1 MVKQKWTDGHWL
13 NGEQPG
19 VVWNNVPTL
28 MCVSHQH
35 LIKMTSKLI
44 FIARRSGFQIGIL
57 TDGFFALDSSKTA
70 SGSHVA
76 TAVFVKSCLSQI
88 STNVNWPGI
97 NAKKAKMLYVLAA
110 LKETLDSLWTHE
122 SIWTWLYTLVI
133 TPARDALLQS
143 SSFCNL
149 YIKTNER
156 WAAS

>member
-97 NAKKAKMLYVLAA
+97 NAKKAQMLYVLAA
-110 LKETLDSLWTHE
+110 VKETLDSLWTHE
-122 SIWTWLYTLVI
+122 SIWTWLYTVVI

>member
-88 STNVNWPGI
+88 STNVNWPGMS
-97 NAKKAKMLYVLAA
+97 AKKSTNA
-110 LKETLDSLWTHE
+110 LRTGCCEGDFRFTLNSWIDLNV
-122 SIWTWLYTLVI
+122 TLHS
-133 TPARDALLQS
+133 RNNSSERCMLQS